1 MKPEVV
7 KPRELRGIRRA
18 SPQWGGVVILRLPLL
33 LLTALLT
40 GISCQ
45 TAEPPPSIDK
55 PISRVEL
62 SDGWLAMGTFFEV
75 ELRVAPS
82 QRAQARD
89 WIRAARVE
97 IARLEGIYSRHDPSS
112 ELSRLNLWLSSKAGD
127 NSPASLGPELS
138 QILNEAREVSLATH
152 GAFDVGVGGLVETWA
167 EADDSTGRPTRQAIE
182 DVLMRLA
189 VLRSQA
195 DKAQAED
202 VSSPDRKFE
211 SAAPVSFDLDGLSKG
226 AVLDRL
232 RLSFVSRFPGGAAL
246 LSFGESSIV
255 AIGAPDEEGWRLVL
269 QSSGPER
276 GRIGDIL
283 LRDQALSMSS
293 SRGHVYEIN
302 GQVYSHVINPGT
314 GEPIGGLVEAIVIAE
329 SALLA
334 DAWSTALVV
343 RKQIPEA
350 DAPGVPKGFEALLI
364 EADGQKSQT
373 SGW

>member
-1 MKPEVV
+1 MKPEVA
-7 KPRELRGIRRA
+7 KLRELRGTRRA
-18 SPQWGGVVILRLPLL
+18 SPRWGGIVSLYLPLL
-33 LLTALLT
+33 PLIALLT

-45 TAEPPPSIDK
+45 TAEPVRFIDPS
-55 PISRVEL
+55 ISRVEL

-75 ELRVAPS
+75 EVRVAAS
-82 QRAQARD
+82 QRESARS
-89 WIRAARVE
+89 WIRASRVE
-97 IARLEGIYSRHDPSS
+97 IARLERVYSRHDPSS
-112 ELSRLNLWLSSKAGD
+112 ELSRLNLWLSSEARD
-127 NSPASLGPELS
+127 SFPDPLGPELS
-138 QILNEAREVSLATH
+138 QILNEAREVSLATG

-167 EADDSTGRPTRQAIE
+167 EADDSTGRPTRRAIE

-189 VLRSQA
+189 VLRSRA
-195 DKAQAED
+195 DKAQAEE
-202 VSSPDRKFE
+202 VSSPDRKLE

-232 RLSFVSRFPGGAAL
+232 RLSFVSRFPDGAAL

-269 QSSGPER
+269 QSSDPAR
-276 GRIGDIL
+276 GRIGDIT

-293 SRGHVYEIN
+293 SRGHVYEIG

-314 GEPIGGLVEAIVIAE
+314 GEPVRGLVEAVVIAE
-329 SALLA
+329 SAMLA

-364 EADGQKSQT
+364 EADGKKSQT
-373 SGW
+373 PGW